1 MADTGIF
8 CTTAEV
14 QKRAGENASATS
26 NVEAYINDYVAQA
39 ESLINVMTLK
49 NWSDIYSTLNTDVKK
64 ILTVAASA
72 YAANKVINFDMRNFT
87 SREEAQTML
96 DVNKDDW
103 LESISVLR
111 DIVKRKFVV
120 TESA

>member
-1 MADTGIF
+1 MQERTGS
-8 CTTAEV
+8 
-14 QKRAGENASATS
+14 GASTVA
-26 NVEAYINDYVAQA
+26 NVEAYINSYVSQA

-49 NWSDIYSTLNTDVKK
+49 NWSDIYASLNADVKK

-72 YAANKVINFDMRNFT
+72 YAANKVINFDMKGYT

-103 LESISVLR
+103 LEAISVLR

-120 TESA
+120 TESP